1 MLARVLA
8 RGEVARAHAL
18 LHSAIAPQQLQL
30 CRLLRDSTAQWLT
43 PSRALEHD
51 LPRAD
56 RDRYIAATAAA
67 RGEANVG
74 GGIARRRSSRET
86 DGRPLGRGTG
96 QQHRMKPQPRFT
108 LVATTL
114 DAPNAHELAQ
124 FYQGLL
130 GWPTRKEEPGWV
142 EIAPTGGAAGLS
154 FQTEP
159 LFTRPQWPTSSSE
172 QQMMT
177 HLDFEVNDLSSAVEH
192 ALALGATVADF
203 QPQDDVRVLFDP
215 AGHPFCL
222 FVRTHP
228 VAQRVGKG

>member
-1 MLARVLA
+1 
-8 RGEVARAHAL
+8 
-18 LHSAIAPQQLQL
+18 
-30 CRLLRDSTAQWLT
+30 
-43 PSRALEHD
+43 
-51 LPRAD
+51 
-56 RDRYIAATAAA
+56 
-67 RGEANVG
+67 
-74 GGIARRRSSRET
+74 
-86 DGRPLGRGTG
+86 
-96 QQHRMKPQPRFT
+96 MKPQPRFT
-108 LVATTL
+108 LAATTL

-142 EIAPTGGAAGLS
+142 EIAPPDGTAGLS

-159 LFTRPQWPTSSSE
+159 LFTRPRWPTNSSE

-177 HLDFEVNDLSSAVEH
+177 HLDIEVNDLSSAVEH

-222 FVRTHP
+222 FVRAGP
-228 VAQRVGKG
+228 AAQRVGEG